1 MKYAI
6 NMASRLS
13 SQEVLGEELDDE
25 KGSDLDVSQV
35 CRTFAGKVSVW
46 RHHFFIMIMFIR
58 NKII

>member
-1 MKYAI
+1 
-6 NMASRLS
+6 MASRLS